1 MQNKAKAGV
10 LMFLLGLIF
19 TILSFYSD
27 TIRGME
33 TNSIGLYQVIG
44 AILGY
49 LIAWIGIIL
58 FVKTTQIT
66 KTIKKSIYYGG
77 AIIFLI
83 ALFADFVGLGDAP
96 GIDSFQIAGMIF
108 GIILAGVGYIIPSKM
123 LSEE

>member
-10 LMFLLGLIF
+10 LMFLLGMIF
-19 TILSFYSD
+19 TLLSFYSD
-27 TIRGME
+27 AIRGME

-44 AILGY
+44 AIVGY

-58 FVKTTQIT
+58 LAKTTQIT
-66 KTIKKSIYYGG
+66 KTIKKSLYYGG

-83 ALFADFVGLGDAP
+83 ALFADFIGLGDAP

-108 GIILAGVGYIIPSKM
+108 GVVLAGVGFIITPK
-123 LSEE
+123 LISEE

>member
-1 MQNKAKAGV
+1 MQNKSKVGG

-19 TILSFYSD
+19 AVLSFYSD

-33 TNSIGLYQVIG
+33 TNSIGLYQVMG

-49 LIAWIGIIL
+49 LIAWIGIVL
-58 FVKTTQIT
+58 LVKTTQIM
-66 KTIKKSIYYGG
+66 KTIKKSLYYGG
-77 AIIFLI
+77 GIIFLI

-108 GIILAGVGYIIPSKM
+108 GVVLAGVGFIIPSKM